1 MVPRIDLRNC
11 PRTCPRFS
19 IPTATVSAPPHLH
32 LLPGILTN
40 LVCSPRSSQGSLS
53 SSYASGFPG
62 LQDKGQVSEAP
73 RLPPSLCSRTGL
85 VLIPQMLVPGSCS
98 SVAPAHSVLC
108 PDRLTCPPTPAQV
121 PPPPPCRS
129 PGSPGPGRTSP
140 LAHQAHCPIT
150 VMVSRLSGLLALE
163 GSSPTILVSPNGD
176 RRAPGITIGYSQMKK
191 YWYQALYMRCPI
203 LR

>member
-11 PRTCPRFS
+11 PQTCPRFS

-40 LVCSPRSSQGSLS
+40 IVCSPRSSQGSLS

-85 VLIPQMLVPGSCS
+85 VLIPQMLMPGSCS

-108 PDRLTCPPTPAQV
+108 PDRLTC
-121 PPPPPCRS
+121 S
-129 PGSPGPGRTSP
+129 PYPSSSSSSSSLKESRIPGPREHIPAGPPST
-140 LAHQAHCPIT
+140 L
-150 VMVSRLSGLLALE
+150 SRNCYG
-163 GSSPTILVSPNGD
+163 VSPFW
-176 RRAPGITIGYSQMKK
+176 A
-191 YWYQALYMRCPI
+191 ACP
-203 LR
+203 